1 MKWSTVVIQIDDL
14 TDVDDYQNDS
24 VVTDIDESEREIW
37 VVVEKKA
44 KVV

>member
-1 MKWSTVVIQIDDL
+1 MKNTVVIQIDDL
-14 TDVDDYQNDS
+14 TDVDGYQNDS

-37 VVVEKKA
+37 VAVEKKA

>member
-1 MKWSTVVIQIDDL
+1 MKSTVVIQIDDL
-14 TDVDDYQNDS
+14 TDVDGYQNDS